1 MPERV
6 MNLDT
11 GRIQIVD
18 VPERSRYEGSI
29 DGSVVAVLD
38 YRTRDDGVLV
48 LTHAEVSPEV
58 GGRGVGTAF
67 VRGALDDLRARDARV
82 VAVCRFVR
90 AVLRDNAEYASL
102 VA

>member
-1 MPERV
+1 

-11 GRIQIVD
+11 DQLRIVD
-18 VPERSRYEGSI
+18 APERNRYEGI
-29 DGSVVAVLD
+29 LDGSVVAVLD

-48 LTHAEVSPEV
+48 LTHAEVAPEV

-67 VRGALDDLRARDARV
+67 VRGALDDLRARDAKV
-82 VAVCRFVR
+82 VAVCGFVR
-90 AVLRDNAEYASL
+90 AVMADNPEYASL